1 MQGGQCFAHDQG
13 PLFSSCHERNNLGGV
28 ECCVH
33 EAICKIAVPW
43 CLGNYWNEICS
54 SWDVN
59 IRPSLITSQM
69 LLPLSHCTNDR
80 EVTSSIHIIYVEAS
94 VKFQL
99 ILMCSSSV
107 VDHQKI
113 QYNWT
118 GWLSWHLSTYKCA
131 HTHTHT
137 HTHTCTHTH
146 TLQVVQQPV
155 VLSPAGHHWD
165 VGNWNTKRTT
175 KTWKGN
181 YLLIG
186 MGLYTF
192 PQNVVL

>member
-1 MQGGQCFAHDQG
+1 MDILHCWRIHDAGWSVLCTWSRTAPFLLPWKKQ
-13 PLFSSCHERNNLGGV
+13 PWYEAGV

-33 EAICKIAVPW
+33 EAICKYW
-43 CLGNYWNEICS
+43 DNYWNEICS

-69 LLPLSHCTNDR
+69 LLPLSYCTNDR
-80 EVTSSIHIIYVEAS
+80 EVTSSIHIIFVEAS

-131 HTHTHT
+131 RTQA

-146 TLQVVQQPV
+146 TLC
-155 VLSPAGHHWD
+155 
-165 VGNWNTKRTT
+165 R
-175 KTWKGN
+175 
-181 YLLIG
+181 
-186 MGLYTF
+186 LYNSQWYSAQLGITEMLEIEI
-192 PQNVVL
+192 PKEPPKPEKVTIYTD